1 MCSHIEKSDD
11 FLSRSTHAR
20 SERKCGP
27 LSKQKIEERG
37 LIWVFLVG
45 TAVHIDAEIHENF
58 VLRFPSKL
66 IVLLYY
72 GTPPVDKSKIVRCN

>member
-1 MCSHIEKSDD
+1 MK
-11 FLSRSTHAR
+11 
-20 SERKCGP
+20 P
-27 LSKQKIEERG
+27 LEGRTNDTTTTAA
-37 LIWVFLVG
+37 LVPLLVFFKNLTSPNFV
-45 TAVHIDAEIHENF
+45 AYKPLHIDAEIHENF